1 LQQEIAMITTEA
13 VTLGAVEAP
22 LNYLAPGTEAPYVY
36 AYEPPPGVPKHSG
49 EYQAHRVTIRDGRP
63 LARRFSLDRE
73 GFELRRHDSAVVDF
87 FDEDALRRVY
97 YPEMDALLRAAT
109 GAEKIVIFDH
119 TLRNTAR
126 GRNGERIREAG
137 ASVHNDYTIASA
149 AKRVRDL
156 LDPAEAE
163 ARLARRF
170 VEINVWRPI
179 AEPVQSWPLALCD
192 AQSLAW
198 DDLVVSERRY
208 PDRVGE
214 TYRVHFNPRHRW
226 FYFRQMRRDEVLLI
240 KCFDSATDGR
250 ARLAVHSAFEDPTSP
265 PDAPPRQSIEIRSF
279 AFF

>member
-1 LQQEIAMITTEA
+1 MMTAHA
-13 VTLGAVEAP
+13 VTLDAVEAP
-22 LNYLAPGTEAPYVY
+22 LNYLAPGTDKPFIYID
-36 AYEPPPGVPKHSG
+36 EPPPGMPARNG
-49 EYQAHRVTIRDGRP
+49 RNETHRVAIHNGRP
-63 LARRFSLDRE
+63 LVRRFSLDRE

-87 FDEDALRRVY
+87 FDEDTVRDVY
-97 YPEMDALLRAAT
+97 YPEVDALLRAAT

-119 TLRNTAR
+119 TLRNTAH
-126 GRNGERIREAG
+126 GKSGAHIREAG
-137 ASVHNDYTIASA
+137 NSVHNDYTVASA

-163 ARLARRF
+163 ARLQRRF

-192 AQSLAW
+192 AQSLDW
-198 DDLVVSERRY
+198 QDLVASERRSRE
-208 PDRVGE
+208 RVGE

-226 FYFRQMRRDEVLLI
+226 FYFPHMRRDEVLLI

-250 ARLAVHSAFEDPTSP
+250 ARLSVHSAFEDPTTAA
-265 PDAPPRQSIEIRSF
+265 DAPPRQSIEIRSF